1 MTAATSTE
9 IKLDFSKLDGL
20 LPGIVQDAATGAVLM
35 VGFLNEE
42 SYQKTYLWL
51 RHLLEPHPQQAL
63 DEGRDQRQPS
73 AHCRNPY
80 RLRHRHAAL
89 PRRC

>member
-1 MTAATSTE
+1 MTTATSTE

-42 SYQKTYLWL
+42 SYQKTLASGTASTHFTFWRL
-51 RHLLEPHPQQAL
+51 CLE
-63 DEGRDQRQPS
+63 
-73 AHCRNPY
+73 
-80 RLRHRHAAL
+80 
-89 PRRC
+89 